1 MIRAIQQYCEES
13 SQPVPETP
21 GQIATVVYQ
30 SLADCYRKA
39 LLNLEEMTGEKYDAL
54 NIVGGGANADYLNQ
68 LTANRTGKTV
78 YAGPTEA
85 TAIGNIVCQ
94 LLSLGVFASVEEAR
108 ACIFDSF
115 SIKTFI
121 PEGASAI

>member
-1 MIRAIQQYCEES
+1 
-13 SQPVPETP
+13 
-21 GQIATVVYQ
+21 
-30 SLADCYRKA
+30 
-39 LLNLEEMTGEKYDAL
+39 MTGEHYDAL

-94 LLSLGVFASVEEAR
+94 LLSRGVFSSVEEAR
-108 ACIFDSF
+108 VCIFESF
-115 SIKTFI
+115 FIKTFV
-121 PEGASAI
+121 PEGKTSI

>member
-1 MIRAIQQYCEES
+1 
-13 SQPVPETP
+13 
-21 GQIATVVYQ
+21 
-30 SLADCYRKA
+30 
-39 LLNLEEMTGEKYDAL
+39 MTGEHYDAL

-94 LLSLGVFASVEEAR
+94 LLSRGIFSSVEEAR
-108 ACIFDSF
+108 ACIFESF
-115 SIKTFI
+115 SIKTFV
-121 PEGASAI
+121 PEEKTSI

>member
-1 MIRAIQQYCEES
+1 
-13 SQPVPETP
+13 
-21 GQIATVVYQ
+21 
-30 SLADCYRKA
+30 
-39 LLNLEEMTGEKYDAL
+39 MTGEHYDAL

-94 LLSLGVFASVEEAR
+94 LLARGVFSSVEEAR
-108 ACIFDSF
+108 TCIFESF
-115 SIKTFI
+115 SIKTFV
-121 PEGASAI
+121 PEGNASI